1 MNGGAVALSLAAG
14 IAGSIQIA
22 VMSQLGNRVGIV
34 SALAFATM
42 LTAVCAAVVL
52 VLVRHDLSGY
62 ADAAR
67 TPVWLWIGSLMGLL
81 IVGSITFSGS
91 RIGITATLGVLIA
104 GQFAMSVAIDR
115 WGLFGLD
122 RIPLTLHRVVGLALL
137 AGGAALCLKK

>member
-14 IAGSIQIA
+14 LAGSIQIA

-52 VLVRHDLSGY
+52 LVVRHDFGGY
-62 ADAAR
+62 AAVAR
-67 TPVWLWIGSLMGLL
+67 QPVWLWTGGLMGLV
-81 IVGSITFSGS
+81 IVAAITFAGS

-122 RIPLTLHRVVGLALL
+122 RMPMTAPRVVGLALL
-137 AGGAALCLKK
+137 AVGAALCLKR

>member
-1 MNGGAVALSLAAG
+1 VNGGAIALSLAAG

-34 SALAFATM
+34 AALAFATM
-42 LTAVCAAVVL
+42 LTAVFAAVIL
-52 VLVRHDLSGY
+52 VVVQHDFGGY

-67 TPVWLWIGSLMGLL
+67 QPLWLWTGSVMSLL
-81 IVGSITFSGS
+81 IVGAITFSGS

-115 WGLFGLD
+115 WGLLGLD
-122 RIPLTLHRVVGLALL
+122 RIPLTVHRVVGLALL
-137 AGGAALCLKK
+137 GVGAALCLKR

>member
-14 IAGSIQIA
+14 VAGSIQIA

-34 SALAFATM
+34 PALAFATM
-42 LTAVCAAVVL
+42 LTAVLAAVAL
-52 VLVRHDLSGY
+52 VVVRHDFGGY

-67 TPVWLWIGSLMGLL
+67 QPVWLWVGSFMGLV
-81 IVGSITFSGS
+81 IVGAITFAGS

-122 RIPLTLHRVVGLALL
+122 RIPLTLPRIVGLALL
-137 AGGAALCLKK
+137 AAGAVLCLKR